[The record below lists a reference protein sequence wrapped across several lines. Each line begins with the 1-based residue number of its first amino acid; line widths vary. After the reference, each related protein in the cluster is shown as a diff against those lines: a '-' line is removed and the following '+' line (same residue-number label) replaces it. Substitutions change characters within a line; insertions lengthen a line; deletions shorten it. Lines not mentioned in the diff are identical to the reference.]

1 MLAEVRDIL
10 REVRTSSNL
19 DEALAVI
26 VRRIKGFL
34 PVDASAVYLTDV
46 DTDEYV
52 LMASSGLRSASI
64 GRVRADRH
72 AGLLGLVGERRELV
86 VLTNATAHPRYRPS
100 PETAEEHYDT
110 FLGIPLI
117 HYHHVLGLLTA
128 WKKGHA
134 QFDKDEVT
142 FFVTIAAQLA
152 KLIHE
157 AAAADEVT
165 KALRGEAQET
175 KHEPC
180 EPFTR

>member
-1 MLAEVRDIL
+1 MLAEVRDII

-26 VRRIKGFL
+26 VRRIKSFL

-117 HYHHVLGLLTA
+117 HYHH
-128 WKKGHA
+128 
-134 QFDKDEVT
+134 
-142 FFVTIAAQLA
+142 
-152 KLIHE
+152 
-157 AAAADEVT
+157 ADPNFHGQAGT
-165 KALRGEAQET
+165 GARRGG
-175 KHEPC
+175 
-180 EPFTR
+180 TRGR